1 MNALGSCL
9 SAAQKRLAA
18 VGVDNPA
25 LDARLLIAA
34 ALEMDRVQLLT
45 QNDRALT
52 DEEEKKIETLIT
64 RRESR
69 EPVARILGLRE
80 FWGLPFGLNE
90 ATLEP
95 RPDSETLVEAAL
107 GFFAQAGSSSPLA
120 GEEAKTRTC
129 ASKRLVFAGEGSF
142 PSEDLLLPKPPRRLL
157 DLGTG
162 TGCLLLS
169 LLHEWPEA
177 TGLGID
183 LAPRA
188 TEQARENAGRL
199 GLDSRAAFQ
208 TGNWLE
214 SLTEPFDLIISNPP
228 YIPAMDIEALA
239 PEVRQHDPRLALNGG
254 ADGLDPYRHLIPLL
268 PNFLNPHGAVLFEV
282 GIGQAEAVAS
292 LLKKTGF
299 ADIFIKPDLGG
310 IDRCVGGFLRR

>member
-1 MNALGSCL
+1 MSVLALCL
-9 SAAQKRLAA
+9 SAAQNRLAA
-18 VGVDNPA
+18 AGVDNPA

-34 ALEMDRVQLLT
+34 ALELDRVQLLT
-45 QNDRALT
+45 QNERTLT
-52 DEEEKKIETLIT
+52 DKEEKKIEALIS

-80 FWGLPFGLNE
+80 FWGLLFGLNE

-95 RPDSETLVEAAL
+95 RPDSEMLVETAL
-107 GFFAQAGSSSPLA
+107 SFI
-120 GEEAKTRTC
+120 KTR
-129 ASKRLVFAGEGSF
+129 
-142 PSEDLLLPKPPRRLL
+142 PSRLL

-188 TEQARENAGRL
+188 IEQAQENAHRL
-199 GLDSRAAFQ
+199 GLEKRAAFR

-214 SLTEPFDLIISNPP
+214 GLAETFDLIVSNPP
-228 YIPAMDIEALA
+228 YIPAGDIETLA
-239 PEVRQHDPRLALNGG
+239 PEVRQYDPLLALDGG
-254 ADGLDPYRHLIPLL
+254 KDGLAPYRYLIPLL
-268 PNFLNPHGAVLFEV
+268 PAFLNPNGSVFFEI

-292 LLKKTGF
+292 LLKETGF
-299 ADIFIKPDLGG
+299 TDIFTKPDLGG
-310 IDRCVGGFLRR
+310 IDRCVSGFLRR